1 MIIPEDTPETPKA
14 QTRARELVED
24 SEIPAS
30 SPPAYPGHESGSYQA
45 GTSSTQPLYIPA
57 PLEPVSHTE
66 PAGKRFFKAFGIAL
80 LIWFLLVSFTG
91 SVTEVGRST
100 GRTLRVSTIFNFYI
114 RYVSHGKRCE
124 LLGICFT
131 QSYAL
136 VVMCV
141 QSGVLSYPTLPPIP
155 LLYLPVHLRSTIKSQ
170 LIITNRS
177 SSPSPRNTATQPQ
190 PGPRPPT
197 ANSSPASKAPSPG
210 TPPPPPRPA
219 SYSRSRANPMPS
231 TCSREV

>member
-14 QTRARELVED
+14 QARARELVED

-100 GRTLRVSTIFNFYI
+100 GRTLRVSTSFNSH
-114 RYVSHGKRCE
+114 VSSGLHEKRCG
-124 LLGICFT
+124 LLGICFM

-141 QSGVLSYPTLPPIP
+141 QSGVLSYPTLPPLFSICPPIP
-155 LLYLPVHLRSTIKSQ
+155 RSTKPI
-170 LIITNRS
+170 N
-177 SSPSPRNTATQPQ
+177 
-190 PGPRPPT
+190 
-197 ANSSPASKAPSPG
+197 
-210 TPPPPPRPA
+210 
-219 SYSRSRANPMPS
+219 
-231 TCSREV
+231 